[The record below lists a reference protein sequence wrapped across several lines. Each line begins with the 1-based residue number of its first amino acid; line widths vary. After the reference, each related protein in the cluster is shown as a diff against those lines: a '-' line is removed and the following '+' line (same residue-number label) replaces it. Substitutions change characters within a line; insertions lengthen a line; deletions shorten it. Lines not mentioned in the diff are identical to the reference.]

1 MNKSDLKQLIKE
13 EITNIL
19 NENEGY
25 SYPYFEIEI
34 NDYREISTAS
44 GVYHEMKNSFQ
55 DKTEQSEGGGIFTFQ
70 NEDDWDNF
78 YKALEDAGVPEKAII
93 GIDNN

>member
-1 MNKSDLKQLIKE
+1 MKHSQLKQLIKE
-13 EITNIL
+13 EIRSVL
-19 NENEGY
+19 NENKEY
-25 SYPYFEIEI
+25 SVPYFEMEI

-70 NEDDWDNF
+70 NGDDWDNF
-78 YKALEDAGVPEKAII
+78 YKALEDAGIPEEAII
-93 GIDNN
+93 GIDIN